1 MEILKRR
8 KKKKKTSKAAAS
20 AVAAMT
26 AAGVM
31 VGGAMSSPDDAMNDG
46 PEAIVQT
53 IAVTP
58 QIQADA
64 GGGDSDAEEAVV
76 VEEEKKKRGKAS
88 SVRKALAEAPFSQR
102 VKIAVPLWIAG
113 TVAIA
118 FLSSLWMS
126 VLPPLAA
133 AALSWVFTLVMAVLV
148 FVMAAKTVFPDM
160 PLKKILN
167 KRTFLGIGIL
177 CLLFGIADAAL
188 PFFWDDYTKLSV
200 ILKVLGSFTCTGV
213 PLAYFMRRHK
223 RDGAGADRRGR
234 ARGGSAA
241 PGTHHGGEGGR
252 RPRPRG
258 GAGRQRLPP
267 HVLKKGLS
275 QNSVSF

>member
-76 VEEEKKKRGKAS
+76 VEEEKNKRGKAS

-148 FVMAAKTVFPDM
+148 FVMAVKTVFPDM

-188 PFFWDDYTKLSV
+188 PFFWDDYTKLSK
-200 ILKVLGSFTCTGV
+200 LLHVLGTAACTGV
-213 PLAYFMRRHK
+213 PILYFLRRHK
-223 RDGAGADRRGR
+223 REEPQETIAAEPVEPPPPPEPTMEEKEAAARALVEELAD
-234 ARGGSAA
+234 
-241 PGTHHGGEGGR
+241 
-252 RPRPRG
+252 
-258 GAGRQRLPP
+258 
-267 HVLKKGLS
+267 
-275 QNSVSF
+275 SVSRRNY

>member
-58 QIQADA
+58 QIQADT

-76 VEEEKKKRGKAS
+76 VEEEKNKRGKAS

-188 PFFWDDYTKLSV
+188 PFFWEDYTKLSV

-213 PLAYFMRRHK
+213 PLVYFMRRHK
-223 RDGAGADRRGR
+223 RAEPEPTVEAEPVEEAPPPEPTMEEKEAAARALVEELAD
-234 ARGGSAA
+234 
-241 PGTHHGGEGGR
+241 
-252 RPRPRG
+252 
-258 GAGRQRLPP
+258 
-267 HVLKKGLS
+267 
-275 QNSVSF
+275 SVSRRTY

>member
-1 MEILKRR
+1 MEVSGKH
-8 KKKKKTSKAAAS
+8 KKKKKSNPLTTS

-31 VGGAMSSPDDAMNDG
+31 VGGAMSSPEDAMNDE
-46 PEAIVQT
+46 PDAIVQT

-64 GGGDSDAEEAVV
+64 GGGDSDAEEAVI

-88 SVRKALAEAPFSQR
+88 TVREALAEAPFSQR
-102 VKIAVPLWIAG
+102 VRIAVPLWIIG

-177 CLLFGIADAAL
+177 CLIFGVADAAL
-188 PFFWDDYTKLSV
+188 PFFWDDYTKLSRL
-200 ILKVLGSFTCTGV
+200 LKVLGSFTCTGV
-213 PLAYFMRRHK
+213 PLVYFMRRHK
-223 RDGAGADRRGR
+223 QTEPTVTVEAEPVEPPPEPTMEEKEAAARALVEELAD
-234 ARGGSAA
+234 
-241 PGTHHGGEGGR
+241 
-252 RPRPRG
+252 
-258 GAGRQRLPP
+258 
-267 HVLKKGLS
+267 
-275 QNSVSF
+275 SVSRRNY

>member
-1 MEILKRR
+1 
-8 KKKKKTSKAAAS
+8 
-20 AVAAMT
+20 MT

-76 VEEEKKKRGKAS
+76 VEEEKKKRWKAS

-167 KRTFLGIGIL
+167 KRSITGVLIGGAALAAADIVLPLFWAEYTRVEAIVRALGIL
-177 CLLFGIADAAL
+177 A
-188 PFFWDDYTKLSV
+188 V
-200 ILKVLGSFTCTGV
+200 IGTASGSFTLRELRRRRAEAEAAAEEPPEEEEEAEKPMTREDI
-213 PLAYFMRRHK
+213 LALADTVSRK
-223 RDGAGADRRGR
+223 R
-234 ARGGSAA
+234 
-241 PGTHHGGEGGR
+241 
-252 RPRPRG
+252 
-258 GAGRQRLPP
+258 
-267 HVLKKGLS
+267 
-275 QNSVSF
+275 